1 MKVKSFMKNTWH
13 LLACL
18 MLLVACSDDKV
29 EDETTITLPPETE
42 TLFEKGVNFTT
53 SAGTQSLEF
62 TATEN
67 WNITAATTRNGEKWY
82 QVYPTSGG
90 PGKAEISISVEDNDS
105 YDERSVAITINAG
118 KTKKTLMVAQ
128 KQKNALL
135 ISSER
140 REVKQE
146 GGTIDVEVEA
156 NVEYKAIIADDCQSW
171 IKSAVSTTT
180 TTTTTRGLKASTIS
194 FKIEMNGE
202 REKRE
207 GEIYIT
213 DGTLTETVKVYQYG
227 GDVILLNENEYP
239 VGDKGET
246 IKVELRSNC
255 EYGITMPDV
264 SWIKEATMSRGM
276 SSHTIYY
283 TISPNDANES
293 RRAKI
298 IFYNKDNTAI
308 ADTLTVI
315 QAQKDAVVIDNKNI
329 ELKTPNDTIMGID
342 VNANVDVEIHPA
354 DTCQWIT
361 ESTAARGLQ
370 LRKIYLKAAKNDGF
384 APRRG
389 RVLIKSKNGQEC
401 DTLKIWQA
409 GKPTAVK
416 LEQTSLDIPMA
427 GGTYRIK
434 VDANVPVKMT
444 KWNLLWPEGKEN
456 DPIYDVSVDTYFK
469 EPLFMYENKPR
480 IPYQA
485 TLSDDGQYLEI
496 KVEPAVSAE
505 ASSATITIYGEH
517 ENKEAKLIIKQETD
531 PTKVVRLC
539 LTQYGEQTF
548 AGLYKNS
555 YLVLQQMYTQE
566 ELYSRQSE
574 KEQGYEWHFDFINHT
589 LNSNNRE
596 VEKAWSAFYSAVNM
610 ILFMNQQIPRS
621 SKEELTSSDS
631 ITITKL
637 LDMQRFILFYEKV
650 NLWGKAVYFPEY
662 RSEIVTSIP
671 VISQAEVLKLF
682 VEPLLF
688 LRERLPG
695 EINGQ
700 SVMNDFFFP
709 SRDFPSL
716 LLARIY
722 MEQGKIAEAKS
733 MLTGIVNS
741 GRYQLG
747 DLIYQLSASGT
758 NRNVQFEQVSDICF
772 SYTEVLLNL
781 AECESRLGNS
791 AQAENYLNQV
801 MTANIG
807 SPAYSSNASLS
818 SSAFTTRTSDEFIN
832 RLANVWQSE
841 LRGTGTYFAF
851 LKRNNIAVST
861 LNIPIWRQVFPVPMR
876 EIFVNPSMSQ
886 NEGY

>member
-171 IKSAVSTTT
+171 IKPAAS
-180 TTTTTRGLKASTIS
+180 TTTRGLKASTIS

-239 VGDKGET
+239 VGDRGET

-329 ELKTPNDTIMGID
+329 ELKTPNDTIVGID

-370 LRKIYLKAAKNDGF
+370 LRKIYLKAVKNDGF

-416 LEQTSLDIPMA
+416 LEQTSLEIPMA

-444 KWNLLWPEGKEN
+444 KWDLLWPEGKEN

-539 LTQYGEQTF
+539 LTQYGEKTF

-596 VEKAWSAFYSAVNM
+596 VENAWSAFYSAVNM

-671 VISQAEVLKLF
+671 AISQAEVLKLF

-747 DLIYQLSASGT
+747 DLIYQLPASGT

-772 SYTEVLLNL
+772 SYTEVLLSL

-807 SPAYSSNASLS
+807 SPAYPANVSPT
-818 SSAFTTRTSDEFIN
+818 SSAFTARTSDEFIH

-861 LNIPIWRQVFPVPMR
+861 LNIPVWRQVFPVPMR
-876 EIFVNPSMSQ
+876 EILVNPSMSQ

>member
-29 EDETTITLPPETE
+29 EDETTITLPPKTE

-156 NVEYKAIIADDCQSW
+156 NVEYKAVIADDCQSW
-171 IKSAVSTTT
+171 IKPAAS
-180 TTTTTRGLKASTIS
+180 TTTRGLKASTIS

-239 VGDKGET
+239 VGDRGET

-342 VNANVDVEIHPA
+342 VNANVDVEIHLA

-444 KWNLLWPEGKEN
+444 KWDLLWPEDKKE
-456 DPIYDVSVDTYFK
+456 DPIYGMHEETIFK
-469 EPLFMYENKPR
+469 KALFMYENKPQ

-485 TLSDDGQYLEI
+485 TLSNDGQYLEI

-505 ASSATITIYGEH
+505 ASSATITIYGAH
-517 ENKEAKLIIKQETD
+517 ENKEAKLTIKQETD

-539 LTQYGEQTF
+539 LTQYGEQEF
-548 AGLYKNS
+548 VRFFEGF

-574 KEQGYEWHFDFINHT
+574 KEEGYEWRFDFINHT
-589 LNSNNRE
+589 LNANNGE
-596 VEKAWSAFYSAVNM
+596 VRSAWSSFYNSVNM
-610 ILFMNQQIPRS
+610 ILFIKDQIPRS
-621 SKEELTSSDS
+621 SEEELASSDS
-631 ITITKL
+631 TTVMKL

-650 NLWGKAVYFPEY
+650 NLWGKAVCLSEFP
-662 RSEIVTSIP
+662 SDIITSMP
-671 VISQAEVLKLF
+671 AISQAEVLKLF

-695 EINGQ
+695 EISGQ
-700 SVMNDFFFP
+700 SAINDCFFP
-709 SRDFPSL
+709 SRDFPAL

-722 MEQGKIAEAKS
+722 MEQGKFAEAKS

-747 DLIYQLSASGT
+747 DLIYQ
-758 NRNVQFEQVSDICF
+758 FPVSDMYSDIQLICF
-772 SYTEVLLNL
+772 SYTEVVLNL

-801 MTANIG
+801 ITANIG
-807 SPAYSSNASLS
+807 SPAYSSNVSLS
-818 SSAFTTRTSDEFIN
+818 SSAFTTRTSDEFIK

-861 LNIPIWRQVFPVPMR
+861 LNIPVWRQVFHVPMR
-876 EIFVNPSMSQ
+876 EILVNPSMSQ

>member
-13 LLACL
+13 LLVCL

-156 NVEYKAIIADDCQSW
+156 NVEYKAVIADDCQSW
-171 IKSAVSTTT
+171 IKPAVS
-180 TTTTTRGLKASTIS
+180 TTTRGLKASTIS

-239 VGDKGET
+239 VGDRGET

-444 KWNLLWPEGKEN
+444 KWDLLWPEDKKE
-456 DPIYDVSVDTYFK
+456 DPIYGMHEETIFK
-469 EPLFMYENKPR
+469 KALFMYENKPQ

-485 TLSDDGQYLEI
+485 TLSNDGQYLEI

-505 ASSATITIYGEH
+505 ASSATLTIYGAH
-517 ENKEAKLIIKQETD
+517 ENKEAKLTIKQETD

-539 LTQYGEQTF
+539 LTQYGEQEF
-548 AGLYKNS
+548 VRFFEGF

-574 KEQGYEWHFDFINHT
+574 KEEGYEWRFDFINHT
-589 LNSNNRE
+589 LNANNGE
-596 VEKAWSAFYSAVNM
+596 VRSAWSSFYNSVNM
-610 ILFMNQQIPRS
+610 ILFIKDQIPRS
-621 SKEELTSSDS
+621 SEEELASSDS
-631 ITITKL
+631 TTVMKL

-650 NLWGKAVYFPEY
+650 NLWGKAVCLSEFP
-662 RSEIVTSIP
+662 SDIITSMP
-671 VISQAEVLKLF
+671 AISQAEVLKLF

-695 EINGQ
+695 EISGQ
-700 SVMNDFFFP
+700 SAINDCFFP
-709 SRDFPSL
+709 SRDFPAL

-722 MEQGKIAEAKS
+722 MEQGKFAEAKS

-747 DLIYQLSASGT
+747 DLIYQ
-758 NRNVQFEQVSDICF
+758 FPVSDMYSDIQLICF
-772 SYTEVLLNL
+772 SYTEVVLNL

-801 MTANIG
+801 ITANIG
-807 SPAYSSNASLS
+807 SPAYSSNVSLS
-818 SSAFTTRTSDEFIN
+818 SSAFTTRTSDEFIK

-861 LNIPIWRQVFPVPMR
+861 LNIPVWRQVFPVPMR
-876 EIFVNPSMSQ
+876 EILVNPSMSQ

>member
-171 IKSAVSTTT
+171 IKPAAS
-180 TTTTTRGLKASTIS
+180 TTTRGLKASTIS

-444 KWNLLWPEGKEN
+444 EWNLLWPEGKEN

-469 EPLFMYENKPR
+469 EPLFMYENKPW

-548 AGLYKNS
+548 TGLYKNS

-596 VEKAWSAFYSAVNM
+596 VENAWSAFYSAVNM
-610 ILFMNQQIPRS
+610 ILFMNQQIRE
-621 SKEELTSSDS
+621 EELTSSDS

-671 VISQAEVLKLF
+671 AISQAEVLKLF

-747 DLIYQLSASGT
+747 DLIYQLPASGT

-886 NEGY
+886 NEGYEL

>member
-29 EDETTITLPPETE
+29 EDETTITLPPKTE

-156 NVEYKAIIADDCQSW
+156 NVEYKAVIADDCQSW
-171 IKSAVSTTT
+171 IKPAAS
-180 TTTTTRGLKASTIS
+180 TTTRGLKASTIS

-239 VGDKGET
+239 VGDRGET

-293 RRAKI
+293 HRAKI

-342 VNANVDVEIHPA
+342 VNANVDVEIHLA

-444 KWNLLWPEGKEN
+444 KWDLLWPEDKKE
-456 DPIYDVSVDTYFK
+456 DPIYGMHEETIFK
-469 EPLFMYENKPR
+469 KALFMYENKPQ

-485 TLSDDGQYLEI
+485 TLSNDGQYLEI

-505 ASSATITIYGEH
+505 ASSATITIYGAH
-517 ENKEAKLIIKQETD
+517 ENKEAKLTIKQETD

-539 LTQYGEQTF
+539 LTQYGEQEF
-548 AGLYKNS
+548 VRFFEGF

-574 KEQGYEWHFDFINHT
+574 KEEGYEWRFDFINHT
-589 LNSNNRE
+589 LNANNGE
-596 VEKAWSAFYSAVNM
+596 VRSAWSSFYNSVNM
-610 ILFMNQQIPRS
+610 ILFIKDQIPRS
-621 SKEELTSSDS
+621 SEEELASSDS
-631 ITITKL
+631 TTVMKL

-650 NLWGKAVYFPEY
+650 NLWGKAVCLSEFP
-662 RSEIVTSIP
+662 SDIITSMP
-671 VISQAEVLKLF
+671 AISQAEVLKLF

-695 EINGQ
+695 EISGQ
-700 SVMNDFFFP
+700 SAINDCFFP
-709 SRDFPSL
+709 SRDFPAL

-722 MEQGKIAEAKS
+722 MEQGKFAEAKS

-747 DLIYQLSASGT
+747 DLIYQ
-758 NRNVQFEQVSDICF
+758 FPVSDMYSDIQLICF
-772 SYTEVLLNL
+772 SYTEVVLNL

-801 MTANIG
+801 ITANIG
-807 SPAYSSNASLS
+807 SPAYSSNVSLS
-818 SSAFTTRTSDEFIN
+818 SSAFTTRTSDEFIK

-861 LNIPIWRQVFPVPMR
+861 LNIPVWRQVFPVPMR
-876 EIFVNPSMSQ
+876 EILVNPSMSQ

>member
-171 IKSAVSTTT
+171 IKPAAS
-180 TTTTTRGLKASTIS
+180 TTTRGLKASTIS

-548 AGLYKNS
+548 TGLYKNS

-596 VEKAWSAFYSAVNM
+596 VENAWSAFYSAVNM

-801 MTANIG
+801 MTANMG

>member
-29 EDETTITLPPETE
+29 EDETTITLPPKTE

-156 NVEYKAIIADDCQSW
+156 NVEYKAVIADDCQSW
-171 IKSAVSTTT
+171 IKPAAS
-180 TTTTTRGLKASTIS
+180 TTTRGLKASTIS

-239 VGDKGET
+239 VGDRGET

-342 VNANVDVEIHPA
+342 VNANVDVEIHLA

-444 KWNLLWPEGKEN
+444 KWDLLWPEDKKE
-456 DPIYDVSVDTYFK
+456 DPIYGMHEETIFK
-469 EPLFMYENKPR
+469 KALFMYENKPQ

-485 TLSDDGQYLEI
+485 TLSNDGQYLEI

-505 ASSATITIYGEH
+505 ASSATITIYGAH
-517 ENKEAKLIIKQETD
+517 ENKEAKLTIKQETD

-539 LTQYGEQTF
+539 LTQYGEQEF
-548 AGLYKNS
+548 VRFFEGF

-574 KEQGYEWHFDFINHT
+574 KEEGYEWRFDFINHT
-589 LNSNNRE
+589 LNANNGE
-596 VEKAWSAFYSAVNM
+596 VRSAWSSFYNSVNM
-610 ILFMNQQIPRS
+610 ILFIKDQIPRS
-621 SKEELTSSDS
+621 SEEELASSDS
-631 ITITKL
+631 TTVMKL

-650 NLWGKAVYFPEY
+650 NLWGKAVCLSEFP
-662 RSEIVTSIP
+662 SDIITSMP
-671 VISQAEVLKLF
+671 AISQAEVLKLF

-695 EINGQ
+695 EISGQ
-700 SVMNDFFFP
+700 SAINDCFFP
-709 SRDFPSL
+709 SRDFPAL

-722 MEQGKIAEAKS
+722 MEQGKFAEAKS

-747 DLIYQLSASGT
+747 DLIYQ
-758 NRNVQFEQVSDICF
+758 FPVSDMYSDIQLICF
-772 SYTEVLLNL
+772 SYTEVVLNL

-801 MTANIG
+801 ITANIG
-807 SPAYSSNASLS
+807 SPAYSSNVSLS
-818 SSAFTTRTSDEFIN
+818 SSAFTTRTSDEFIK

-861 LNIPIWRQVFPVPMR
+861 LNIPVWRQVFPVPMC
-876 EIFVNPSMSQ
+876 EILVNPSMSQ

>member
-1 MKVKSFMKNTWH
+1 MKNTWH

-171 IKSAVSTTT
+171 IKPAAS
-180 TTTTTRGLKASTIS
+180 TTTRGLKASTIS

-239 VGDKGET
+239 VGDRGET

-329 ELKTPNDTIMGID
+329 ELKTPNDTIVGID

-370 LRKIYLKAAKNDGF
+370 LRKIYLKAVKNDGF

-416 LEQTSLDIPMA
+416 LEQTSLEIPMA

-444 KWNLLWPEGKEN
+444 KWDLLWPEGKEN

-539 LTQYGEQTF
+539 LTQYGEKTF

-596 VEKAWSAFYSAVNM
+596 VENAWSAFYSAVNM

-671 VISQAEVLKLF
+671 AISQAEVLKLF

-747 DLIYQLSASGT
+747 DLIYQLPASGT

-772 SYTEVLLNL
+772 SYTEVLLSL

-807 SPAYSSNASLS
+807 SPAYPANVSPT
-818 SSAFTTRTSDEFIN
+818 SSAFTARTSDEFIH

-861 LNIPIWRQVFPVPMR
+861 LNIPVWRQVFPVPMR
-876 EIFVNPSMSQ
+876 EILVNPSMSQ

>member
-171 IKSAVSTTT
+171 IKPAAS
-180 TTTTTRGLKASTIS
+180 TTTTRGLKASTIS

-329 ELKTPNDTIMGID
+329 ELKTSNDTIMGID

-444 KWNLLWPEGKEN
+444 EWNLLWPEDKKE
-456 DPIYDVSVDTYFK
+456 DPIYGMHEETIFK
-469 EPLFMYENKPR
+469 KALFMYENKPQ

-485 TLSDDGQYLEI
+485 TLSNDGQYLEI

-505 ASSATITIYGEH
+505 ASSATITIYGAH
-517 ENKEAKLIIKQETD
+517 ENKEAKLTIKQETD

-539 LTQYGEQTF
+539 LTQYGEQEF
-548 AGLYKNS
+548 VRFFEGF

-574 KEQGYEWHFDFINHT
+574 KEEGYEWRFDFINHT
-589 LNSNNRE
+589 LNANNGE
-596 VEKAWSAFYSAVNM
+596 VRSAWSSFYNSVNM
-610 ILFMNQQIPRS
+610 ILFIKDQIPRS
-621 SKEELTSSDS
+621 SEEELASSDS
-631 ITITKL
+631 TTVMKL

-650 NLWGKAVYFPEY
+650 NLWGKAVCLSEFP
-662 RSEIVTSIP
+662 SDIITSMP
-671 VISQAEVLKLF
+671 AISQAEVLKLF

-695 EINGQ
+695 EISGQ
-700 SVMNDFFFP
+700 SAINDCFFP
-709 SRDFPSL
+709 SRDFPAL

-722 MEQGKIAEAKS
+722 MEQGKFAEAKS

-747 DLIYQLSASGT
+747 DLIYQ
-758 NRNVQFEQVSDICF
+758 FPVSDMYSDIQLICF
-772 SYTEVLLNL
+772 SYTEVVLNL

-807 SPAYSSNASLS
+807 SPAYSSNVSLS

-876 EIFVNPSMSQ
+876 EILVNPSMSQ

>member
-29 EDETTITLPPETE
+29 EDETTITLPPKTE

-156 NVEYKAIIADDCQSW
+156 NVEYKAVIADDCQSW
-171 IKSAVSTTT
+171 IKPAAS
-180 TTTTTRGLKASTIS
+180 TTTRGLKASTIS

-239 VGDKGET
+239 VGDRGET

-444 KWNLLWPEGKEN
+444 KWDLLWPEDKKE
-456 DPIYDVSVDTYFK
+456 DPIYGMHEETIFK
-469 EPLFMYENKPR
+469 KALFMYENKPQ

-485 TLSDDGQYLEI
+485 TLSNDGQYLEI

-505 ASSATITIYGEH
+505 ASSATITIYGAH
-517 ENKEAKLIIKQETD
+517 ENKEAKLTIKQETD
-531 PTKVVRLC
+531 LTKVVRLC
-539 LTQYGEQTF
+539 LTQYGEQEF
-548 AGLYKNS
+548 VRFFEGF

-574 KEQGYEWHFDFINHT
+574 KEEGYEWRFDFINHT
-589 LNSNNRE
+589 LNANNGE
-596 VEKAWSAFYSAVNM
+596 VRSAWSSFYNSVNM
-610 ILFMNQQIPRS
+610 ILFIKDQIPRS
-621 SKEELTSSDS
+621 SEEELASSDS
-631 ITITKL
+631 TTVMKL

-650 NLWGKAVYFPEY
+650 NLWGKAVCLSEFP
-662 RSEIVTSIP
+662 SDIITSMP
-671 VISQAEVLKLF
+671 AISQAEVLKLF

-695 EINGQ
+695 EISGQ
-700 SVMNDFFFP
+700 SAINDCFFP
-709 SRDFPSL
+709 SRDFPAL

-722 MEQGKIAEAKS
+722 MEQGKFAEAKS

-747 DLIYQLSASGT
+747 DLIYQ
-758 NRNVQFEQVSDICF
+758 FPVSDMYSDIQLICF
-772 SYTEVLLNL
+772 SYTEVVLNL

-801 MTANIG
+801 ITANIG
-807 SPAYSSNASLS
+807 SPAYSSNVSLS
-818 SSAFTTRTSDEFIN
+818 SSAFTTRTSDEFIK

-861 LNIPIWRQVFPVPMR
+861 LNIPVWRQVFPVPMR
-876 EIFVNPSMSQ
+876 EILVNPSMSQ

>member
-29 EDETTITLPPETE
+29 EDETTITLPPKTE

-156 NVEYKAIIADDCQSW
+156 NVEYKAVIADDCQSW
-171 IKSAVSTTT
+171 IKPAAS
-180 TTTTTRGLKASTIS
+180 TTTRGLKASTIS

-239 VGDKGET
+239 VGDRGET

-444 KWNLLWPEGKEN
+444 KWDLLWPEK
-456 DPIYDVSVDTYFK
+456 K
-469 EPLFMYENKPR
+469 
-480 IPYQA
+480 
-485 TLSDDGQYLEI
+485 
-496 KVEPAVSAE
+496 
-505 ASSATITIYGEH
+505 SSIRAQL
-517 ENKEAKLIIKQETD
+517 KA
-531 PTKVVRLC
+531 
-539 LTQYGEQTF
+539 
-548 AGLYKNS
+548 A
-555 YLVLQQMYTQE
+555 
-566 ELYSRQSE
+566 
-574 KEQGYEWHFDFINHT
+574 KEQAPKKQARQKTQDLE
-589 LNSNNRE
+589 
-596 VEKAWSAFYSAVNM
+596 
-610 ILFMNQQIPRS
+610 RS
-621 SKEELTSSDS
+621 
-631 ITITKL
+631 
-637 LDMQRFILFYEKV
+637 
-650 NLWGKAVYFPEY
+650 
-662 RSEIVTSIP
+662 
-671 VISQAEVLKLF
+671 
-682 VEPLLF
+682 
-688 LRERLPG
+688 
-695 EINGQ
+695 
-700 SVMNDFFFP
+700 
-709 SRDFPSL
+709 
-716 LLARIY
+716 
-722 MEQGKIAEAKS
+722 
-733 MLTGIVNS
+733 
-741 GRYQLG
+741 
-747 DLIYQLSASGT
+747 
-758 NRNVQFEQVSDICF
+758 
-772 SYTEVLLNL
+772 
-781 AECESRLGNS
+781 
-791 AQAENYLNQV
+791 
-801 MTANIG
+801 
-807 SPAYSSNASLS
+807 
-818 SSAFTTRTSDEFIN
+818 
-832 RLANVWQSE
+832 
-841 LRGTGTYFAF
+841 
-851 LKRNNIAVST
+851 
-861 LNIPIWRQVFPVPMR
+861 
-876 EIFVNPSMSQ
+876 
-886 NEGY
+886 

>member
-13 LLACL
+13 LLVCL

-156 NVEYKAIIADDCQSW
+156 NVEYKAVIADDCQSW
-171 IKSAVSTTT
+171 IKPAAS
-180 TTTTTRGLKASTIS
+180 TTTRGLKASTIS

-239 VGDKGET
+239 VGDRGET

-548 AGLYKNS
+548 TGLYKNS

-596 VEKAWSAFYSAVNM
+596 VENAWSAFYSAVNM

-671 VISQAEVLKLF
+671 VSQAEVLKLF

-747 DLIYQLSASGT
+747 DLIYQLPASGT

-801 MTANIG
+801 MTANMG

>member
-171 IKSAVSTTT
+171 IKPAAS
-180 TTTTTRGLKASTIS
+180 TTTRGLKASTIS

-434 VDANVPVKMT
+434 LDANVPVKMT

-548 AGLYKNS
+548 TGLYKNS

-596 VEKAWSAFYSAVNM
+596 VENAWSAFYSAVNM

-700 SVMNDFFFP
+700 SAMNDFFFP

-801 MTANIG
+801 MTANMG

>member
-171 IKSAVSTTT
+171 IKPAAS
-180 TTTTTRGLKASTIS
+180 TTTRGLKASTIS

-354 DTCQWIT
+354 DTCRWIT

-469 EPLFMYENKPR
+469 EPLFMYENKPW

-548 AGLYKNS
+548 TGLYKNS

-596 VEKAWSAFYSAVNM
+596 VENAWSAFYSAVNM

-747 DLIYQLSASGT
+747 DLIYQLPASGT

>member
-29 EDETTITLPPETE
+29 EDETTITLPPKTE

-156 NVEYKAIIADDCQSW
+156 NVEYKAVIADDCQSW
-171 IKSAVSTTT
+171 IKPAAS
-180 TTTTTRGLKASTIS
+180 TTTRGLKASTIS

-239 VGDKGET
+239 VGDRGET

-342 VNANVDVEIHPA
+342 VNANVDVEIHLA

-444 KWNLLWPEGKEN
+444 KWDLLWPEDKKE
-456 DPIYDVSVDTYFK
+456 DPIYGMHEETIFK
-469 EPLFMYENKPR
+469 KALFMYENKPQ

-485 TLSDDGQYLEI
+485 TLSNDGQYLEI

-505 ASSATITIYGEH
+505 ASSATITIYGAH
-517 ENKEAKLIIKQETD
+517 ENKEAKLTIKQETD

-539 LTQYGEQTF
+539 LTQYGEQEF
-548 AGLYKNS
+548 VRFFEGF

-574 KEQGYEWHFDFINHT
+574 KEEGYEWRFDFINHT
-589 LNSNNRE
+589 LNANNGE
-596 VEKAWSAFYSAVNM
+596 VRSAWSSFYNSVNM
-610 ILFMNQQIPRS
+610 ILFIKDQIPRS
-621 SKEELTSSDS
+621 SEEELASSDS
-631 ITITKL
+631 TTVMKL

-650 NLWGKAVYFPEY
+650 NLWGKAVCLSEFP
-662 RSEIVTSIP
+662 SDIITSMP
-671 VISQAEVLKLF
+671 AISQAEVLKLF

-695 EINGQ
+695 EISGQ
-700 SVMNDFFFP
+700 SAINDCFFP
-709 SRDFPSL
+709 SRDFPAL

-722 MEQGKIAEAKS
+722 MEQGKFAEAKS

-747 DLIYQLSASGT
+747 DLIYQ
-758 NRNVQFEQVSDICF
+758 FPVSDMYSDIQLICF
-772 SYTEVLLNL
+772 SYTEVVLNL

-801 MTANIG
+801 ITANIG
-807 SPAYSSNASLS
+807 SPAYSSNVSLS
-818 SSAFTTRTSDEFIN
+818 SSAFTTRTSDEFIK

-861 LNIPIWRQVFPVPMR
+861 LNIPVWRQVFPVPMR
-876 EIFVNPSMSQ
+876 EILVNPSMSQ

>member
-171 IKSAVSTTT
+171 IKPAAS
-180 TTTTTRGLKASTIS
+180 TTTRGLKASTIS

-444 KWNLLWPEGKEN
+444 EWNLLWPEDKKE
-456 DPIYDVSVDTYFK
+456 DPIYGMHEETIFK
-469 EPLFMYENKPR
+469 KALFMYENKPQ

-485 TLSDDGQYLEI
+485 TLSNDGQYLEI

-505 ASSATITIYGEH
+505 ASSATITIYGAH
-517 ENKEAKLIIKQETD
+517 ENKEAKLTIKQETD

-539 LTQYGEQTF
+539 LTQYGEKEFMTF
-548 AGLYKNS
+548 FEKF

-574 KEQGYEWHFDFINHT
+574 KEEGYEWRFDFINHT
-589 LNSNNRE
+589 LNANNGE
-596 VEKAWSAFYSAVNM
+596 VRSAWSSFYNSVNM
-610 ILFMNQQIPRS
+610 ILFIKDQIPRS
-621 SKEELTSSDS
+621 SEEELASSDS
-631 ITITKL
+631 TTVMKL

-650 NLWGKAVYFPEY
+650 NLWGKAVCLSEFP
-662 RSEIVTSIP
+662 SDIITSMP
-671 VISQAEVLKLF
+671 AISQAEVLKLF

-695 EINGQ
+695 EISGQ
-700 SVMNDFFFP
+700 SAINDCFFP
-709 SRDFPSL
+709 SRDFPAL

-722 MEQGKIAEAKS
+722 MEQGKFAEAKS

-747 DLIYQLSASGT
+747 DLIYQ
-758 NRNVQFEQVSDICF
+758 FPVSDMYSDIQLICF
-772 SYTEVLLNL
+772 SYTEVVLNL

-807 SPAYSSNASLS
+807 SPAYSSNVSLS
-818 SSAFTTRTSDEFIN
+818 SSVFTTRTSDEFIN

-861 LNIPIWRQVFPVPMR
+861 LNIPVWRQVFPVPMR
-876 EIFVNPSMSQ
+876 EILVNPSMSQ

>member
-29 EDETTITLPPETE
+29 EDETTITLPPKTE

-156 NVEYKAIIADDCQSW
+156 NVEYKAVIADDCQSW
-171 IKSAVSTTT
+171 IKPAAS
-180 TTTTTRGLKASTIS
+180 TTTRGLKASTIS

-239 VGDKGET
+239 VGDRGET

-444 KWNLLWPEGKEN
+444 KWDLLWPEDKKE
-456 DPIYDVSVDTYFK
+456 DPIYGMHEETIFK
-469 EPLFMYENKPR
+469 KALFMYENKPQ

-485 TLSDDGQYLEI
+485 TLSNDGQYLEI

-505 ASSATITIYGEH
+505 ASSATITIYGAH
-517 ENKEAKLIIKQETD
+517 ENTEAKLTIKQETD

-539 LTQYGEQTF
+539 LTQYGEQEF
-548 AGLYKNS
+548 VRFFEGF

-574 KEQGYEWHFDFINHT
+574 KEEGYEWRFDFINHT
-589 LNSNNRE
+589 LNANNGE
-596 VEKAWSAFYSAVNM
+596 VRSAWSSFYNSVNM
-610 ILFMNQQIPRS
+610 ILFIKDQIPRS
-621 SKEELTSSDS
+621 SEEELASSDS
-631 ITITKL
+631 TTVMKL

-650 NLWGKAVYFPEY
+650 NLWGKAVCLSEFP
-662 RSEIVTSIP
+662 SDIITSMP
-671 VISQAEVLKLF
+671 AISQAEVLKLF

-695 EINGQ
+695 EISGQ
-700 SVMNDFFFP
+700 SAINDCFFP
-709 SRDFPSL
+709 SRDFPAL

-722 MEQGKIAEAKS
+722 MEQGKFAEAKS

-747 DLIYQLSASGT
+747 DLIYQ
-758 NRNVQFEQVSDICF
+758 FPVSDMYSDIQLICF
-772 SYTEVLLNL
+772 SYTEVVLNL

-801 MTANIG
+801 ITANIG
-807 SPAYSSNASLS
+807 SPAYSSNVSLS
-818 SSAFTTRTSDEFIN
+818 SSAFTTRTSDEFIK

-861 LNIPIWRQVFPVPMR
+861 LNIPVWRQVFPVPMR
-876 EIFVNPSMSQ
+876 EILVNPSMSQ

>member
-13 LLACL
+13 LLVCL

-156 NVEYKAIIADDCQSW
+156 NVEYKAVIADDCQSW
-171 IKSAVSTTT
+171 IKPAAS
-180 TTTTTRGLKASTIS
+180 TTTRGLKASTIS

-239 VGDKGET
+239 VGDRGET

-444 KWNLLWPEGKEN
+444 KWDLLWPEDKKE
-456 DPIYDVSVDTYFK
+456 DPIYGMHEETIFK
-469 EPLFMYENKPR
+469 KALFMYENKPQ

-485 TLSDDGQYLEI
+485 TLSNDGQYLEI

-505 ASSATITIYGEH
+505 ASSATLTIYGAH
-517 ENKEAKLIIKQETD
+517 ENKEAKLTIKQETD

-539 LTQYGEQTF
+539 LTQYGEQEF
-548 AGLYKNS
+548 VRFFEGF

-574 KEQGYEWHFDFINHT
+574 KEEGYEWRFDFINHT
-589 LNSNNRE
+589 LNANNGE
-596 VEKAWSAFYSAVNM
+596 VRSAWSSFYNSVNM
-610 ILFMNQQIPRS
+610 ILFIKDQIPRS
-621 SKEELTSSDS
+621 SEEELASSDS
-631 ITITKL
+631 TTVMKL

-650 NLWGKAVYFPEY
+650 NLWGKAVCLSEFP
-662 RSEIVTSIP
+662 SDIITSMP
-671 VISQAEVLKLF
+671 AISQAEVLKLF

-695 EINGQ
+695 EISGQ
-700 SVMNDFFFP
+700 SAINDCFFP
-709 SRDFPSL
+709 SRDFPAL

-722 MEQGKIAEAKS
+722 MEQGKFAEAKS

-747 DLIYQLSASGT
+747 DLIYQ
-758 NRNVQFEQVSDICF
+758 FPVSDMYSDIQLICF
-772 SYTEVLLNL
+772 SYTEVVLNL

-801 MTANIG
+801 ITANIG
-807 SPAYSSNASLS
+807 SPAYSSNVSLS
-818 SSAFTTRTSDEFIN
+818 SSAFTTRTSDEFIK

-861 LNIPIWRQVFPVPMR
+861 LNIPVWRQVFPVPMR
-876 EIFVNPSMSQ
+876 EILVNPSMSQ

>member
-29 EDETTITLPPETE
+29 EDETTITLPPKTE

-156 NVEYKAIIADDCQSW
+156 NVEYKAVIADDCQSW
-171 IKSAVSTTT
+171 IKPAAS
-180 TTTTTRGLKASTIS
+180 TTTRGLKASTIS

-239 VGDKGET
+239 VGDRGET

-342 VNANVDVEIHPA
+342 VNANVDVEIHLA

-389 RVLIKSKNGQEC
+389 GGLIKSKNGQEC

-444 KWNLLWPEGKEN
+444 KWDLLWPEDKKE
-456 DPIYDVSVDTYFK
+456 DPIYGMHEETIFK
-469 EPLFMYENKPR
+469 KALFMYENKPQ

-485 TLSDDGQYLEI
+485 TLSNDGQYLEI

-505 ASSATITIYGEH
+505 ASSATITIYGAH
-517 ENKEAKLIIKQETD
+517 ENKEAKLTIKQETD

-539 LTQYGEQTF
+539 LTQYGEQEF
-548 AGLYKNS
+548 VRFFEGF

-574 KEQGYEWHFDFINHT
+574 KEEGYEWRFDFINHT
-589 LNSNNRE
+589 LNANNGE
-596 VEKAWSAFYSAVNM
+596 VRSAWSSFYNSVNM
-610 ILFMNQQIPRS
+610 ILFIKDQIPRS
-621 SKEELTSSDS
+621 SEEELASSDS
-631 ITITKL
+631 TTVMKL

-650 NLWGKAVYFPEY
+650 NLWGKAVCLSEFP
-662 RSEIVTSIP
+662 SDIITSMP
-671 VISQAEVLKLF
+671 AISQAEVLKLF

-695 EINGQ
+695 EISGQ
-700 SVMNDFFFP
+700 SAINDCFFP
-709 SRDFPSL
+709 SRDFPAL

-722 MEQGKIAEAKS
+722 MEQGKFAEAKS

-747 DLIYQLSASGT
+747 DLIYQ
-758 NRNVQFEQVSDICF
+758 FPVSDMYSDIQLICF
-772 SYTEVLLNL
+772 SYTEVVLNL

-801 MTANIG
+801 ITANIG
-807 SPAYSSNASLS
+807 SPAYSSNVSLS
-818 SSAFTTRTSDEFIN
+818 SSAFTTRTSDEFIK

-861 LNIPIWRQVFPVPMR
+861 LNIPVWRQVFPVPMR
-876 EIFVNPSMSQ
+876 EILVNPSMSQ

>member
-171 IKSAVSTTT
+171 IKPAAS
-180 TTTTTRGLKASTIS
+180 TTTRGLKASTIS

-227 GDVILLNENEYP
+227 GDVILLNENEYL

-342 VNANVDVEIHPA
+342 VNTNVDVEIHPA

-548 AGLYKNS
+548 TGLYKNS

-596 VEKAWSAFYSAVNM
+596 VENAWSAFYSAVNM

-747 DLIYQLSASGT
+747 DLIYQLPASGT

>member
-1 MKVKSFMKNTWH
+1 
-13 LLACL
+13 
-18 MLLVACSDDKV
+18 
-29 EDETTITLPPETE
+29 
-42 TLFEKGVNFTT
+42 
-53 SAGTQSLEF
+53 
-62 TATEN
+62 
-67 WNITAATTRNGEKWY
+67 
-82 QVYPTSGG
+82 
-90 PGKAEISISVEDNDS
+90 
-105 YDERSVAITINAG
+105 
-118 KTKKTLMVAQ
+118 
-128 KQKNALL
+128 
-135 ISSER
+135 
-140 REVKQE
+140 
-146 GGTIDVEVEA
+146 
-156 NVEYKAIIADDCQSW
+156 
-171 IKSAVSTTT
+171 
-180 TTTTTRGLKASTIS
+180 
-194 FKIEMNGE
+194 
-202 REKRE
+202 
-207 GEIYIT
+207 
-213 DGTLTETVKVYQYG
+213 
-227 GDVILLNENEYP
+227 
-239 VGDKGET
+239 
-246 IKVELRSNC
+246 
-255 EYGITMPDV
+255 
-264 SWIKEATMSRGM
+264 
-276 SSHTIYY
+276 
-283 TISPNDANES
+283 
-293 RRAKI
+293 
-298 IFYNKDNTAI
+298 
-308 ADTLTVI
+308 
-315 QAQKDAVVIDNKNI
+315 
-329 ELKTPNDTIMGID
+329 GID

-469 EPLFMYENKPR
+469 EPLFMYENKPW

-548 AGLYKNS
+548 TGLYKNS

-596 VEKAWSAFYSAVNM
+596 VENAWSAFYSAVNM

-747 DLIYQLSASGT
+747 DLIYQLPASGT

-807 SPAYSSNASLS
+807 SPAYPANVSPT
-818 SSAFTTRTSDEFIN
+818 SSAFTARTSDEFIH

-861 LNIPIWRQVFPVPMR
+861 LNISVWRQVFPVPMR
-876 EIFVNPSMSQ
+876 EILVNPSMSQ

>member
-171 IKSAVSTTT
+171 IKPAAS
-180 TTTTTRGLKASTIS
+180 TTTRGLKASTIS

-239 VGDKGET
+239 VGDRGET

-264 SWIKEATMSRGM
+264 SWIKEAIMSRGM

-469 EPLFMYENKPR
+469 EPLFMYENKPW

-539 LTQYGEQTF
+539 LTQYGEKTF

-596 VEKAWSAFYSAVNM
+596 VENAWSAFYSAVNM

-671 VISQAEVLKLF
+671 AISQAEVLKLF

-700 SVMNDFFFP
+700 SVMNDFFFL

-747 DLIYQLSASGT
+747 DLIYQLPASGT

-807 SPAYSSNASLS
+807 SPAYPANVSPT
-818 SSAFTTRTSDEFIN
+818 SSAFTARTSDEFIH

-861 LNIPIWRQVFPVPMR
+861 LNISVWRQVFPVPMR
-876 EIFVNPSMSQ
+876 EILVNPSMSQ

>member
-171 IKSAVSTTT
+171 IKSAAST

-264 SWIKEATMSRGM
+264 SWIKEAIMSRGM

-416 LEQTSLDIPMA
+416 LEQTSLEIPMA

-548 AGLYKNS
+548 TGLYKNS

-596 VEKAWSAFYSAVNM
+596 VENAWSAFYSAVNM

-747 DLIYQLSASGT
+747 DLIYQLPASGT

>member
-1 MKVKSFMKNTWH
+1 
-13 LLACL
+13 
-18 MLLVACSDDKV
+18 
-29 EDETTITLPPETE
+29 
-42 TLFEKGVNFTT
+42 
-53 SAGTQSLEF
+53 
-62 TATEN
+62 
-67 WNITAATTRNGEKWY
+67 
-82 QVYPTSGG
+82 
-90 PGKAEISISVEDNDS
+90 
-105 YDERSVAITINAG
+105 
-118 KTKKTLMVAQ
+118 MVAQ

-156 NVEYKAIIADDCQSW
+156 NVEYKAVIADDCQSW
-171 IKSAVSTTT
+171 IKPAAS
-180 TTTTTRGLKASTIS
+180 TTTRGLKASTIS

-239 VGDKGET
+239 VGDRGET

-444 KWNLLWPEGKEN
+444 KWDLLWPEDKKE
-456 DPIYDVSVDTYFK
+456 DPIYGMHEETIFK
-469 EPLFMYENKPR
+469 KALFMYENKPQ

-485 TLSDDGQYLEI
+485 TLSNDGQYLEI

-505 ASSATITIYGEH
+505 ASSATITIYGAH
-517 ENKEAKLIIKQETD
+517 ENKEAKLTIKQETD

-539 LTQYGEQTF
+539 LTQYGEQEF
-548 AGLYKNS
+548 VRFFEGF

-574 KEQGYEWHFDFINHT
+574 KEEGYEWRFDFINHT
-589 LNSNNRE
+589 LNANNGE
-596 VEKAWSAFYSAVNM
+596 VRSAWSSFYNSVNM
-610 ILFMNQQIPRS
+610 ILFIKDQIPRS
-621 SKEELTSSDS
+621 SEEELASSDS
-631 ITITKL
+631 TTVMKL

-650 NLWGKAVYFPEY
+650 NLWGKAVCLSEFP
-662 RSEIVTSIP
+662 SDIITSMP
-671 VISQAEVLKLF
+671 AISQAEVLKLF

-695 EINGQ
+695 EISGQ
-700 SVMNDFFFP
+700 SAINDCFFP
-709 SRDFPSL
+709 SRDFPAL

-722 MEQGKIAEAKS
+722 MEQGKFAEAKS

-747 DLIYQLSASGT
+747 DLIYQ
-758 NRNVQFEQVSDICF
+758 FPVSDMYSDIQLICF
-772 SYTEVLLNL
+772 SYTEVVLNL

-801 MTANIG
+801 ITANIG
-807 SPAYSSNASLS
+807 SPAYSSNVSLS
-818 SSAFTTRTSDEFIN
+818 SSAFTTRTSDEFIK

-861 LNIPIWRQVFPVPMR
+861 LNIPVWRQVFPVPMR
-876 EIFVNPSMSQ
+876 EILVNPSMSQ

>member
-13 LLACL
+13 LLVCL

-42 TLFEKGVNFTT
+42 TLFEKGVDFTT

-171 IKSAVSTTT
+171 IKPAAS
-180 TTTTTRGLKASTIS
+180 TTTRGLKASTIS

-329 ELKTPNDTIMGID
+329 ELKTSNDTIMGID

-416 LEQTSLDIPMA
+416 LEQTSLDIPMV

-548 AGLYKNS
+548 TGLYKNS

-596 VEKAWSAFYSAVNM
+596 VENAWSAFYSAVNM

-747 DLIYQLSASGT
+747 DLIYQLPASGT

>member
-171 IKSAVSTTT
+171 IKPAAS
-180 TTTTTRGLKASTIS
+180 TTTRGLKASTIS

-548 AGLYKNS
+548 TGLYKNS

-596 VEKAWSAFYSAVNM
+596 VENAWSAFYSAVNM

-700 SVMNDFFFP
+700 SAMNDFFFP

-801 MTANIG
+801 MTANMG

>member
-171 IKSAVSTTT
+171 IKPAA
-180 TTTTTRGLKASTIS
+180 TTTTRGLKASTIS

-239 VGDKGET
+239 VGDRGET

-444 KWNLLWPEGKEN
+444 KWNLLWPEGTET

-469 EPLFMYENKPR
+469 EPLFMYENKPW

-548 AGLYKNS
+548 TGLYKNS

-596 VEKAWSAFYSAVNM
+596 VENAWSAFYSAVNM

-747 DLIYQLSASGT
+747 DLIYQLPASGT

>member
-171 IKSAVSTTT
+171 IKPAAS
-180 TTTTTRGLKASTIS
+180 TTTRGLKASTIS

-469 EPLFMYENKPR
+469 EPLFMYENKPW

-548 AGLYKNS
+548 TGLYKNS

-596 VEKAWSAFYSAVNM
+596 VENAWSAFYSAVNM

-747 DLIYQLSASGT
+747 DLIYQLPASGT

>member
-171 IKSAVSTTT
+171 IKSAAS

-264 SWIKEATMSRGM
+264 SWIKEAIMSRGM

-444 KWNLLWPEGKEN
+444 KWDLLWPEGKEN

-548 AGLYKNS
+548 TGLYKNS

-596 VEKAWSAFYSAVNM
+596 VENAWSAFYSAVNM

>member
-1 MKVKSFMKNTWH
+1 MKNTWH

-67 WNITAATTRNGEKWY
+67 WKITAATTRNGEKWY

-171 IKSAVSTTT
+171 IKPAAS
-180 TTTTTRGLKASTIS
+180 TTTRGLKASTIS

-329 ELKTPNDTIMGID
+329 ELKTPNDTIVGID

-539 LTQYGEQTF
+539 LTQYGEKTF

-596 VEKAWSAFYSAVNM
+596 VENAWSAFYSAVNM

-671 VISQAEVLKLF
+671 AISQAEVLKLF

-747 DLIYQLSASGT
+747 DLIYQLPASGT

-818 SSAFTTRTSDEFIN
+818 SSAFTARTSDEFIH

-876 EIFVNPSMSQ
+876 EIFVNPSLSQ

>member
-29 EDETTITLPPETE
+29 EDETTITLPPKTE

-156 NVEYKAIIADDCQSW
+156 NVEYKAVIADDCQSW
-171 IKSAVSTTT
+171 IKPAAS
-180 TTTTTRGLKASTIS
+180 TTTRGLKASTIS

-342 VNANVDVEIHPA
+342 VNANVDVEIHLA

-444 KWNLLWPEGKEN
+444 KWDLLWPEDKKE
-456 DPIYDVSVDTYFK
+456 DPIYGMHEETIFK
-469 EPLFMYENKPR
+469 KALFMYENKPQ

-485 TLSDDGQYLEI
+485 TLSNDGQYLEI

-505 ASSATITIYGEH
+505 ASSATITIYGAH
-517 ENKEAKLIIKQETD
+517 ENKEAKLTIKQETD

-539 LTQYGEQTF
+539 LTQYGEQEF
-548 AGLYKNS
+548 VRFFEGF

-574 KEQGYEWHFDFINHT
+574 KEEGYEWRFDFINHT
-589 LNSNNRE
+589 LNANNGE
-596 VEKAWSAFYSAVNM
+596 VRSAWSSFYNSVNM
-610 ILFMNQQIPRS
+610 ILFIKDQIPRS
-621 SKEELTSSDS
+621 SEEELASSDS
-631 ITITKL
+631 TTVMKL

-650 NLWGKAVYFPEY
+650 NLWGKAVCLSEFP
-662 RSEIVTSIP
+662 SDIITSMP
-671 VISQAEVLKLF
+671 AISQAEVLKLF

-695 EINGQ
+695 EISGQ
-700 SVMNDFFFP
+700 SAINDCFFP
-709 SRDFPSL
+709 SRDFPAL

-722 MEQGKIAEAKS
+722 MEQGKFAEAKS

-747 DLIYQLSASGT
+747 DLIYQ
-758 NRNVQFEQVSDICF
+758 FPVSDMYSDIQLICF
-772 SYTEVLLNL
+772 SYTEVVLNL

-801 MTANIG
+801 ITANIG
-807 SPAYSSNASLS
+807 SPAYSSNVSLS
-818 SSAFTTRTSDEFIN
+818 SSAFTTRTSDEFIK

-861 LNIPIWRQVFPVPMR
+861 LNIPVWRQVFPVPMR
-876 EIFVNPSMSQ
+876 EILVNPSMSQ

>member
-29 EDETTITLPPETE
+29 EDETTITLPPKTE

-156 NVEYKAIIADDCQSW
+156 NVEYKAVIADDCQSW
-171 IKSAVSTTT
+171 IKPAAS
-180 TTTTTRGLKASTIS
+180 TTTRGLKASTIS

-239 VGDKGET
+239 VGDRGET

-342 VNANVDVEIHPA
+342 VNANVDVEIHLA

-361 ESTAARGLQ
+361 ESPAARGLQ

-444 KWNLLWPEGKEN
+444 KWDLLWPEDKKE
-456 DPIYDVSVDTYFK
+456 DPIYGMHEETIFK
-469 EPLFMYENKPR
+469 KALFMYENKPQ

-485 TLSDDGQYLEI
+485 TLSNDGQYLEI

-505 ASSATITIYGEH
+505 ASSATITIYGAH
-517 ENKEAKLIIKQETD
+517 ENKEAKLTIKQETD

-539 LTQYGEQTF
+539 LTQYGEQEF
-548 AGLYKNS
+548 VRFFEGF

-574 KEQGYEWHFDFINHT
+574 KEEGYEWRFDFINHT
-589 LNSNNRE
+589 LNANNGE
-596 VEKAWSAFYSAVNM
+596 VRSAWSSFYNSVNM
-610 ILFMNQQIPRS
+610 ILFIKDQIPRS
-621 SKEELTSSDS
+621 SEEELASSDS
-631 ITITKL
+631 TTVMKL

-650 NLWGKAVYFPEY
+650 NLWGKAVCLSEFP
-662 RSEIVTSIP
+662 SDIITSMP
-671 VISQAEVLKLF
+671 AISQAEVLKLF

-695 EINGQ
+695 EISGQ
-700 SVMNDFFFP
+700 SAINDCFFP
-709 SRDFPSL
+709 SRDFPAL

-722 MEQGKIAEAKS
+722 MEQGKFAEAKS

-747 DLIYQLSASGT
+747 DLIYQ
-758 NRNVQFEQVSDICF
+758 FPVSDMYSDIQLICF
-772 SYTEVLLNL
+772 SYTEVVLNL

-801 MTANIG
+801 ITANIG
-807 SPAYSSNASLS
+807 SPAYSSNVSLS
-818 SSAFTTRTSDEFIN
+818 SSAFTTRTSDEFIK

-861 LNIPIWRQVFPVPMR
+861 LNIPVWRQVFPVPMR
-876 EIFVNPSMSQ
+876 EILVNPSMSQ

>member
-171 IKSAVSTTT
+171 IKPAAS
-180 TTTTTRGLKASTIS
+180 TTTRGLKASTIS

-469 EPLFMYENKPR
+469 EPLFMYENKPW

-548 AGLYKNS
+548 TGLYKNS

-596 VEKAWSAFYSAVNM
+596 VENAWSAFYSAVNM

-747 DLIYQLSASGT
+747 DLIYQLPASGT

-807 SPAYSSNASLS
+807 SPAYPANVSPT
-818 SSAFTTRTSDEFIN
+818 SSAFTARTSDEFIH

-861 LNIPIWRQVFPVPMR
+861 LNISVWRQVFPVPMR
-876 EIFVNPSMSQ
+876 EILVNPSMSQ

>member
-29 EDETTITLPPETE
+29 EDETTITLPPKTE

-156 NVEYKAIIADDCQSW
+156 NVEYKAVIADDCQSW
-171 IKSAVSTTT
+171 IKPAAS
-180 TTTTTRGLKASTIS
+180 TTTRGLKASTIS

-239 VGDKGET
+239 VGDRGET

-342 VNANVDVEIHPA
+342 VNANVDVEIHLA

-444 KWNLLWPEGKEN
+444 KWDLLWPEDKKE
-456 DPIYDVSVDTYFK
+456 DPIYGMHEETIFK
-469 EPLFMYENKPR
+469 KALFMYENKPQ

-485 TLSDDGQYLEI
+485 TLSNDGQYLEI

-505 ASSATITIYGEH
+505 ASSATITIYGAH
-517 ENKEAKLIIKQETD
+517 ENKEAKLTIKQETD

-539 LTQYGEQTF
+539 LTQYGEQEF
-548 AGLYKNS
+548 VRFFEGF

-574 KEQGYEWHFDFINHT
+574 KEEGYEWRFDFINHT
-589 LNSNNRE
+589 LNANNGE
-596 VEKAWSAFYSAVNM
+596 VRSAWSSFYNSVNM
-610 ILFMNQQIPRS
+610 ILFIKDQIPRS
-621 SKEELTSSDS
+621 SEEELASSDS
-631 ITITKL
+631 TTVMKL

-650 NLWGKAVYFPEY
+650 NLWGKAVCLSEFP
-662 RSEIVTSIP
+662 SDIITSMP
-671 VISQAEVLKLF
+671 AISQAEVLKLF

-695 EINGQ
+695 EISGQ
-700 SVMNDFFFP
+700 SAINDCIFP
-709 SRDFPSL
+709 SRDFPAL

-722 MEQGKIAEAKS
+722 MEQGKFAEAKS

-747 DLIYQLSASGT
+747 DLIYQ
-758 NRNVQFEQVSDICF
+758 FPVSDMYSDIQLICF
-772 SYTEVLLNL
+772 SYTEVVLNL

-801 MTANIG
+801 ITANIG
-807 SPAYSSNASLS
+807 SPAYSSNVSLS
-818 SSAFTTRTSDEFIN
+818 SSAFTTRTSDEFIK

-861 LNIPIWRQVFPVPMR
+861 LNIPVWRQVFPVPMR
-876 EIFVNPSMSQ
+876 EILVNPSMSQ

>member
-29 EDETTITLPPETE
+29 EDETTITLPPKTE

-156 NVEYKAIIADDCQSW
+156 NVEYKAVIADDCQSW
-171 IKSAVSTTT
+171 IKPAAS
-180 TTTTTRGLKASTIS
+180 TTTRGLKASTIS

-213 DGTLTETVKVYQYG
+213 YGTLTETVKVYQYG

-239 VGDKGET
+239 VGDRGET

-444 KWNLLWPEGKEN
+444 KWDLLWPEDKKE
-456 DPIYDVSVDTYFK
+456 DPIYGMHEETIFK
-469 EPLFMYENKPR
+469 KALFMYENKPQ

-485 TLSDDGQYLEI
+485 TLSNDGQYLEI

-505 ASSATITIYGEH
+505 ASSATITIYGAH
-517 ENKEAKLIIKQETD
+517 ENKEAKLTIKQETD

-539 LTQYGEQTF
+539 LTQYGEQEF
-548 AGLYKNS
+548 VRFFEGF

-574 KEQGYEWHFDFINHT
+574 KEEGYEWRFDFINHT
-589 LNSNNRE
+589 LNANNGE
-596 VEKAWSAFYSAVNM
+596 VRSAWSSFYNSVNM
-610 ILFMNQQIPRS
+610 ILFIKDQIPRS
-621 SKEELTSSDS
+621 SEEELASSDS
-631 ITITKL
+631 TTVMKL

-650 NLWGKAVYFPEY
+650 NLWGKAVCLSEFP
-662 RSEIVTSIP
+662 SDIITSMP
-671 VISQAEVLKLF
+671 AISQAEVLKLF

-695 EINGQ
+695 EISGQ
-700 SVMNDFFFP
+700 SAINDCFFP
-709 SRDFPSL
+709 SRDFPAL

-722 MEQGKIAEAKS
+722 MEQGKFAEAKS

-747 DLIYQLSASGT
+747 DLIYQ
-758 NRNVQFEQVSDICF
+758 FPVSDMYSDIQLICF
-772 SYTEVLLNL
+772 SYTEVVLNL

-801 MTANIG
+801 ITANIG
-807 SPAYSSNASLS
+807 SPAYSSNVSLS
-818 SSAFTTRTSDEFIN
+818 SSAFTTRTSDEFIK

-861 LNIPIWRQVFPVPMR
+861 LNIPVWRQVFPVPMR
-876 EIFVNPSMSQ
+876 EILVNPSMSQ

>member
-171 IKSAVSTTT
+171 IKPAVS
-180 TTTTTRGLKASTIS
+180 TTTRGLKASTIS

-444 KWNLLWPEGKEN
+444 EWNLLWPEDKKE
-456 DPIYDVSVDTYFK
+456 DPIYGMHEETIFK
-469 EPLFMYENKPR
+469 KALFMYENKPQ

-485 TLSDDGQYLEI
+485 TLSNDGQYLEI

-505 ASSATITIYGEH
+505 ASSATITIYGAH
-517 ENKEAKLIIKQETD
+517 ENKEAKLTIKQETD

-539 LTQYGEQTF
+539 LTQYGEKEFMTF
-548 AGLYKNS
+548 FEKF

-574 KEQGYEWHFDFINHT
+574 KEEGYEWRFDFINHT
-589 LNSNNRE
+589 LNANNGE
-596 VEKAWSAFYSAVNM
+596 VRSAWSSFYNSVNM
-610 ILFMNQQIPRS
+610 ILFIKDQIPRS
-621 SKEELTSSDS
+621 SEEELASSDS
-631 ITITKL
+631 TTVMKL

-650 NLWGKAVYFPEY
+650 NLWGKAVCLSEFP
-662 RSEIVTSIP
+662 SDIITSMP
-671 VISQAEVLKLF
+671 AISQAEVLKLF

-695 EINGQ
+695 EISGQ
-700 SVMNDFFFP
+700 SAINDCFFP
-709 SRDFPSL
+709 SRDFPAL

-722 MEQGKIAEAKS
+722 MEQGKFAEAKS

-747 DLIYQLSASGT
+747 DLIYQ
-758 NRNVQFEQVSDICF
+758 FPVSDMYSDIQLICF
-772 SYTEVLLNL
+772 SYTEVVLNL

-801 MTANIG
+801 ITANIG
-807 SPAYSSNASLS
+807 SPAYSSNVSLS
-818 SSAFTTRTSDEFIN
+818 SSAFTTRTSDEFIK

-861 LNIPIWRQVFPVPMR
+861 LNIPVWRQVFPVPMR
-876 EIFVNPSMSQ
+876 EILVNPSMSQ

>member
-29 EDETTITLPPETE
+29 EDETTITLPPKTE

-156 NVEYKAIIADDCQSW
+156 NVEYKAVIADDCQSW
-171 IKSAVSTTT
+171 IKPAAS
-180 TTTTTRGLKASTIS
+180 TTTRGLKASTIS

-239 VGDKGET
+239 VGDRGET

-293 RRAKI
+293 RCAKI

-342 VNANVDVEIHPA
+342 VNANVDVEIHLA

-444 KWNLLWPEGKEN
+444 KWDLLWPEDKKE
-456 DPIYDVSVDTYFK
+456 DPIYGMHEETIFK
-469 EPLFMYENKPR
+469 KALFMYENKPQ

-485 TLSDDGQYLEI
+485 TLSNDGQYLEI

-505 ASSATITIYGEH
+505 ASSATITIYGAH
-517 ENKEAKLIIKQETD
+517 ENKEAKLTIKQETD

-539 LTQYGEQTF
+539 LTQYGEQEF
-548 AGLYKNS
+548 VRFFEGF

-574 KEQGYEWHFDFINHT
+574 KEEGYEWRFDFINHT
-589 LNSNNRE
+589 LNANNGE
-596 VEKAWSAFYSAVNM
+596 VRSAWSSFYNSVNM
-610 ILFMNQQIPRS
+610 ILFIKDQIPRS
-621 SKEELTSSDS
+621 SEEELASSDS
-631 ITITKL
+631 TTVMKL

-650 NLWGKAVYFPEY
+650 NLWGKAVCLSEFP
-662 RSEIVTSIP
+662 SDIITSMP
-671 VISQAEVLKLF
+671 AISQAEVLKLF

-695 EINGQ
+695 EISGQ
-700 SVMNDFFFP
+700 SAINDCFFP
-709 SRDFPSL
+709 SRDFPAL

-722 MEQGKIAEAKS
+722 MEQGKFAEAKS

-747 DLIYQLSASGT
+747 DLIYQ
-758 NRNVQFEQVSDICF
+758 FPVSDMYSDIQLICF
-772 SYTEVLLNL
+772 SYTEVVLNL

-801 MTANIG
+801 ITANIG
-807 SPAYSSNASLS
+807 SPAYSSNVSLS
-818 SSAFTTRTSDEFIN
+818 SSAFTTRTSDEFIK

-861 LNIPIWRQVFPVPMR
+861 LNIPVWRQVFPVPMR
-876 EIFVNPSMSQ
+876 EILVNPSMSQ

>member
-156 NVEYKAIIADDCQSW
+156 NVEYKAVIADDCQSW
-171 IKSAVSTTT
+171 IKPAAS
-180 TTTTTRGLKASTIS
+180 TTTRGLKASTIS

-239 VGDKGET
+239 VGDRGET

-342 VNANVDVEIHPA
+342 VNANVDVEIHLA

-444 KWNLLWPEGKEN
+444 KWDLLWPEDKKE
-456 DPIYDVSVDTYFK
+456 DPIYGMHEETIFK
-469 EPLFMYENKPR
+469 KALFMYENKPQ

-485 TLSDDGQYLEI
+485 TLSNDGQYLEI

-505 ASSATITIYGEH
+505 ASSATITIYGAH
-517 ENKEAKLIIKQETD
+517 ENKEAKLTIKQETD

-539 LTQYGEQTF
+539 LTQYGEQEF
-548 AGLYKNS
+548 VRFFEGF

-574 KEQGYEWHFDFINHT
+574 KEEGYEWRFDFINHT
-589 LNSNNRE
+589 LNANNGE
-596 VEKAWSAFYSAVNM
+596 VRSAWSSFYNSVNM
-610 ILFMNQQIPRS
+610 ILFIKDQIPRS
-621 SKEELTSSDS
+621 SEEELASSDS
-631 ITITKL
+631 TTVMKL

-650 NLWGKAVYFPEY
+650 NLWGKAVCLSEFP
-662 RSEIVTSIP
+662 SDIITSMP
-671 VISQAEVLKLF
+671 AISQAEVLKLF

-695 EINGQ
+695 EISGQ
-700 SVMNDFFFP
+700 SAINDCFFP
-709 SRDFPSL
+709 SRDFPAL

-722 MEQGKIAEAKS
+722 MEQGKFAEAKS

-747 DLIYQLSASGT
+747 DLIYQ
-758 NRNVQFEQVSDICF
+758 FPVSDMYSDIQLICF
-772 SYTEVLLNL
+772 SYTEVVLNL

-801 MTANIG
+801 ITANIG
-807 SPAYSSNASLS
+807 SPAYSSNVSLS
-818 SSAFTTRTSDEFIN
+818 SSAFTTRTSDEFIK

-861 LNIPIWRQVFPVPMR
+861 LNIPVWRQVFPVPMR
-876 EIFVNPSMSQ
+876 EILVNPSMSQ